1 MSEGEELERANRKLK
16 EALETIASLETSHRE
31 LFNNATHAVVIVDQ
45 ERVIRFANPAAEA
58 IFRCRAGDLL
68 GEAFGFPVVAG
79 GKTEISI
86 DHDDGGTTTAEMR
99 VSEMNWEGENAY
111 RVLIHNMVGRRLIE
125 KSLKESEEKYKTLTD
140 HLNVGVY
147 RNTPGPRGR
156 FIEMNPA
163 HVSMFGYESREEFLE
178 VDVAD
183 LYQNPEDREKLSQK
197 LLSDGFV
204 KDEELQLKKKD
215 GTLFTASVS
224 TVAVKDENGEVVYFD
239 GIIEDITE
247 RKQILEALREREE
260 RYRAVVENSSEV
272 ILVAQDGLLRFM
284 NIKAMEI
291 TGYSRDELTSKPF
304 TDFIHPD
311 DRDMVIERYIER
323 LRGEELPNTY
333 PLRIINKDGGVK
345 WMEINSALIT
355 WDRRPA
361 TLSFLTDITE
371 RRRAEAEYRSL
382 MEDSGISI
390 SAIGVDGEILLL
402 NNMAAMDLGGKPEDF
417 IGKRL
422 YDIFP
427 KNVADRFMERIHHV
441 VSSGEGH
448 VTEGVVVLPSG
459 ESRWYWSNVQPI
471 IDSSGRIS
479 GVRTI
484 SRDIAEQ
491 KQAEA
496 REALAYDQGRLEIV
510 DTILHNIG
518 NAISSVTIGI
528 GTIQQYLD
536 PAKNR
541 SKSHFLALANA
552 VKEHK
557 DNFGDYVENDP
568 QGQKVA
574 EFIVALADEFA
585 KHDEQTRETVE
596 RVRECAEHIV
606 DITRTTK
613 LLNRR
618 SVYRNRKDRNLEK
631 AIDDAFTVLR
641 GIIDKTRIKLD
652 VNCTDAPEEI
662 SIQESQFNQMLLNLI
677 KNSVEAIEDLKIRGG
692 LNGTPTI
699 KIKSYAEADSL
710 IIEVVDNGIGIEK
723 DKLEAIFGSSYTT
736 KKEGSGLGLHSTAI
750 FVNSCGG
757 QIQALSDGIGKGA
770 TMRITLPIS

>member
-1 MSEGEELERANRKLK
+1 MSESEELEQANKKLK
-16 EALETIASLETSHRE
+16 KALEAIASLETSYRE
-31 LFNNATHAVVIVDQ
+31 LLNNAAHAVVIVDQ
-45 ERVIRFANPAAEA
+45 ERVIRSANPAAEA
-58 IFRCRAGDLL
+58 IFRCRAEELL
-68 GEAFGFPVVAG
+68 GETFDFPVVVG
-79 GKTEISI
+79 EKTETSI
-86 DHDDGGTTTAEMR
+86 DHGDGETTTVEMR
-99 VSEMNWEGENAY
+99 VSEINWEGESAY
-111 RVLIHNMVGRRLIE
+111 CVLMHNMVGRRLVE

-140 HLNVGVY
+140 NLNVGVY
-147 RNTPGPRGR
+147 RNTPGPKGR

-178 VDVAD
+178 MGVAD

-204 KDEELQLKKKD
+204 KDEELQLRKKD

-224 TVAVKDENGEVVYFD
+224 TVAVKDGNGEVVYFD

-247 RKQILEALREREE
+247 RKQMLEALREREE
-260 RYRAVVENSSEV
+260 RYRAVVENSNEV
-272 ILVAQDGLLRFM
+272 ILVAQDGLIKFM
-284 NIKAMEI
+284 NTKAMEI

-323 LRGEELPNTY
+323 LKGEELPNTY
-333 PLRIINKDGGVK
+333 PLRITNKDGGIK

-361 TLSFLTDITE
+361 TLNFLTDITE

-390 SAIGVDGEILLL
+390 SAISADGEILLL
-402 NNMAAMDLGGKPEDF
+402 NNMAAMDLGGRPEDF
-417 IGKRL
+417 IGRKL
-422 YDIFP
+422 HDIFSE
-427 KNVADRFMERIHHV
+427 NVADGFMERIRHV
-441 VSSGEGH
+441 VSSGKGH
-448 VTEGVVVLPSG
+448 ITEGLVVLPSG
-459 ESRWYWSNVQPI
+459 KSKWYWSNVQPI
-471 IDSSGRIS
+471 IDSGGRVS

-541 SKSHFLALANA
+541 AKSHFLALANA

-557 DNFGDYVENDP
+557 DDFGDYVENDP
-568 QGQKVA
+568 QGQMVA
-574 EFIVALADEFA
+574 EFIIALADELA
-585 KHDEQTRETVE
+585 KHDEQARKTVE
-596 RVRECAEHIV
+596 RVRDGAEHIA

-613 LLNRR
+613 LLSRR
-618 SVYRNRKDRNLEK
+618 SVYRKDINLEK
-631 AIDDAFTVLR
+631 AINNAFTVLR
-641 GIIDKTRIKLD
+641 DIIDKRRITLD
-652 VNCTDAPEEI
+652 VNCADAPEEI

-677 KNSVEAIEDLKIRGG
+677 KNSVEAIDDLKMLGG
-692 LNGTPTI
+692 LNDIPTI

-736 KKEGSGLGLHSTAI
+736 KEDGSGLGLHSTAI

-757 QIQALSDGIGKGA
+757 QIQALSDGIRKGT
-770 TMRITLPIS
+770 TMRITLPMS